1 MIKQYLFIGIHQPDV
16 PVVSATAFCRF
27 NLLVVK
33 SCTGDSLQIDFRNSI
48 KVSLT
53 VSAISIML
61 NVNNLILKINTE
73 FLRLTQT

>member
-1 MIKQYLFIGIHQPDV
+1 MIKQYLFIGIDQPDV
-16 PVVSATAFCRF
+16 PVVSATAFCRL

-33 SCTGDSLQIDFRNSI
+33 SCTGDSLQIDFQNSI
-48 KVSLT
+48 TVSLS

-73 FLRLTQT
+73 FLRLDQT

>member
-1 MIKQYLFIGIHQPDV
+1 MIKQYLFIGIDQPDV

-61 NVNNLILKINTE
+61 NVNNLILKIHTE
-73 FLRLTQT
+73 FLRLAQI